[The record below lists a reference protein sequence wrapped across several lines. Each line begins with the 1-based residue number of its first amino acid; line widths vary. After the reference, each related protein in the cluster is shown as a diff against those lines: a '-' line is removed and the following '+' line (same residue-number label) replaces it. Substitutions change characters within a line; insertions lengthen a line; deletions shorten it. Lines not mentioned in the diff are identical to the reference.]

1 MPDVPDTTGT
11 DQSGRINPCFRRRQ
25 NFSPGSPFGCGADWM
40 GSEARSLEDARTEL
54 TQRLR
59 TRRPAI
65 EEAIFVHVRRAAPNP
80 AGIDED
86 PEYIAGLRM
95 AVTAIVDYGLT
106 GIERGEEWSGPI
118 PSSAIAQAHRA
129 ARDGVSLD
137 TVLRRYALGD
147 RVLGEFVMD
156 EVESLPPRILQ
167 HVFKAQGSL
176 LDRLMV
182 AIAAEHGQETE
193 RVQRSAEQQ
202 RAHRVRKLLAGE
214 PVSTVDLDYEL
225 DGWHLGVIATGAK
238 GEEVVQG
245 LAAKLGRQHLLV
257 SRGEEILWAWLGG
270 SQRLVVADVVRLLAA
285 KGRSDARL
293 TIGEPGKGL
302 NGFRLT
308 HRQAQAAHAVALRRP
323 QMLTRFADVASLALA
338 LRDEALSRSLVDIY
352 LTPLDSSRKG
362 SPVLRNTLRAY
373 FAAERN
379 ISSAAARLGVARQTV
394 QSHLD
399 MIEVRLGRL
408 LPTCTAELEMALS
421 LEELDGSDGT
431 DDTASR

>member
-1 MPDVPDTTGT
+1 
-11 DQSGRINPCFRRRQ
+11 
-25 NFSPGSPFGCGADWM
+25 M
-40 GSEARSLEDARTEL
+40 GSEARSLEDARADL

-59 TRRPAI
+59 ARRPAI
-65 EEAIFVHVRRAAPNP
+65 EDAIFAHVRRAAPNP

-86 PEYIAGLRM
+86 PQYVAGLRT

-106 GIERGEEWSGPI
+106 GIEHGEEWSGPI

-147 RVLGEFVMD
+147 RVLGEFVME
-156 EVESLPPRILQ
+156 EVESLPPRMLQ
-167 HVFKAQGSL
+167 HVFRAQGSL

-182 AIAAEHGQETE
+182 AIAAEYRQETE
-193 RVQRSAEQQ
+193 RVQRSPERR
-202 RAHRVRKLLAGE
+202 RAHRVQKLLASE
-214 PVSTVDLDYEL
+214 PVSTADLDYEL
-225 DGWHLGVIATGAK
+225 DGWHLGAIATGAK
-238 GEEVVQG
+238 AEEVVQG
-245 LAAKLGRQHLLV
+245 LAAKLGRKLLLV
-257 SRGEEILWAWLGG
+257 SRGEGAVWAWLGG
-270 SQRLVVADVVRLLAA
+270 SQRLVVADIARLLTA
-285 KGRSDARL
+285 KGRSDVCV

-302 NGFRLT
+302 HGFRVT
-308 HRQAQAAHAVALRRP
+308 HQQAQAAHAVALRRP
-323 QMLTRFADVASLALA
+323 QMLTRFADVVLLALA

-394 QSHLD
+394 ESHIT
-399 MIEVRLGRL
+399 MVEGRLGRRI
-408 LPTCTAELEMALS
+408 PTCTAELEMALS
-421 LEELDGSDGT
+421 LEGLDCSDRPTTRRLADELIGHSDGT
-431 DDTASR
+431 